1 MSLVK
6 NEKDLKMNDWIPEVE
21 RIKMFEKGEGYCAF
35 SFGLKTL
42 RLIRKDF
49 PIRAGP
55 YNQKLEYQNSTTRT
69 WCLYA

>member
-1 MSLVK
+1 MILRKHCELSLVK

-49 PIRAGP
+49 SIRA
-55 YNQKLEYQNSTTRT
+55 L
-69 WCLYA
+69 L

>member
-49 PIRAGP
+49 PIRAVLRLHVPLCWSIFGDLTP
-55 YNQKLEYQNSTTRT
+55 
-69 WCLYA
+69 